1 MEDAHN
7 GLCPLFTRV
16 LALLFVAML
25 PSAAQPSV
33 RAPHF
38 SSCNVGGTD
47 LKAHCGKVDVYEN
60 RSLRAGRTISLD
72 VIEIDARQRTNRAVF
87 WNPGGP
93 GAADSSNVPAIASGQ
108 AAAELMKLHDT
119 YDLVFVDNRGTG
131 LSHEIRC
138 DLYSTRHPEYYFAQI
153 FPDEPLRACR
163 AARSKDTDLSM
174 YTTDISADD
183 LDDVRAALHYPQ
195 IVLDGGSYGTMLFLD
210 YARRHP
216 AHVESVVLSGVAP
229 PGFYFIPLADAQ
241 AARTA
246 MNDLIADCARD
257 STCNLHFP
265 DLAAHFAAL
274 VRRFDR
280 GPISVRIRNALGH
293 EQTVSLSKEVFADQL
308 RHTLYASEAAAYVPY
323 IVDQAYRANY
333 APLAEL
339 VETATRFFGRG
350 LSTGLNLSVTCA
362 EDLPF
367 ITEAQIVRASAG
379 SFQGDTRVR
388 AQQRAC
394 AIWNVRRASPSFAQP
409 VRSRAPI
416 LMISGAEDP
425 VTPPS
430 YGRDA
435 LRYLPNGRQLV
446 IPYTGHDSE
455 SACTDALVV
464 AFVRTRNAKALD
476 ASKCIGSSRRPPFAT
491 SMKGFG
497 G

>member
-1 MEDAHN
+1 M
-7 GLCPLFTRV
+7 
-16 LALLFVAML
+16 LAFVVML
-25 PSAAQPSV
+25 PSVA
-33 RAPHF
+33 RASLRPPHF
-38 SSCNVGGTD
+38 FSCNIGATG
-47 LKAHCGKVDVYEN
+47 LKAHCGQVEVYEN
-60 RSLRAGRTISLD
+60 RSLHAGRTILLE
-72 VIEIDARQRTNRAVF
+72 VIKIDARHPTNRAVF

-93 GAADSSNVPAIASGQ
+93 GAADSSYVPAIASGQ
-108 AAAELMKLHDT
+108 IAGELMKLHDT

-138 DLYSTRHPEYYFAQI
+138 DLYSARHPEYYFAHL
-153 FPDEPLRACR
+153 FPDAPLRACR
-163 AARSKDTDLSM
+163 AARSKDTDLSR
-174 YTTDISADD
+174 YTTDIAADD

-195 IVLDGGSYGTMLFLD
+195 IVLDGGSYGTIFFLD
-210 YARRHP
+210 YVRRHP
-216 AHVESVVLSGVAP
+216 THVESVVLSGVAP

-257 STCNLHFP
+257 AKCHVHFP
-265 DLAAHFAAL
+265 NLAAHFAAL

-280 GPISVRIRNALGH
+280 GPVSIRIRNAIGQ
-293 EQTVSLSKEVFADQL
+293 EQAVSLSKEVFADQL
-308 RHTLYASEAAAYVPY
+308 RHTLYDSEGAAYVPY
-323 IVDQAYRANY
+323 IVDEAYRGND

-350 LSTGLNLSVTCA
+350 LATGLNLSVTCA
-362 EDLPF
+362 EDIPF
-367 ITEAQIVRASAG
+367 ITEAQIVRASSG

-394 AIWNVRRASPSFAQP
+394 TIWNVQRASPSFAQP
-409 VRSRAPI
+409 VHSDAPI

-435 LRYLPNGRQLV
+435 LRYLPNGRQV
-446 IPYTGHDSE
+446 IIPYAGHDSE
-455 SACTDALVV
+455 SDCTDALIV
-464 AFVRTRNAKALD
+464 AFVRTRDAKTLD
-476 ASKCIGSSRRPPFAT
+476 ASKCIGTSRRPPFAT
-491 SMKGFG
+491 SIKGFG